1 MSAMMSGLDPLALAG
16 ARPKGKRPYFLEQR
30 DTERLMTI
38 VMALAQEVAVM
49 RERMDTI
56 ERLLEN
62 NDVIARADIEK
73 FKPTKAQAQERG
85 AWTQEFLARILRTLQ
100 QEQEALAASDA
111 SSEEIAQE
119 LAKV

>member
-1 MSAMMSGLDPLALAG
+1 MSAMMNGLDPLALAG
-16 ARPKGKRPYFLEQR
+16 ARPKGKRPYFLEER

-38 VMALAQEVAVM
+38 VMAMAQEVAVM

-56 ERLLEN
+56 ERLLERSET
-62 NDVIARADIEK
+62 ISRADIEK

-100 QEQEALAASDA
+100 QEHEALNATDA
-111 SSEEIAQE
+111 SSEEVAEE